1 MEDADERRAWELL
14 HNGDIAVINT
24 EIIKRINDA
33 ERYKHL
39 EWILRKVVSEELK
52 ALPLTLSIGAPQV
65 RQQSDENNTDN
76 ENASDGADHA
86 ALASHHTGAADDCC
100 RDGIVFIAGA

>member
-65 RQQSDENNTDN
+65 RQQSDENRAVLCAQAPCWNGNRFLDVHPRRGSFRRN
-76 ENASDGADHA
+76 
-86 ALASHHTGAADDCC
+86 
-100 RDGIVFIAGA
+100 GIYLL

>member
-65 RQQSDENNTDN
+65 RQQSEEN
-76 ENASDGADHA
+76 ENTVIDFLNS
-86 ALASHHTGAADDCC
+86 
-100 RDGIVFIAGA
+100 F